1 MKKWNRRELLKNSLL
16 GLTALG
22 TGTYGLQKTLAPT
35 PAYGELG
42 EFGQFLIAQGEKPD
56 EAPPI
61 ARKPTASDSMGP
73 YYKEGAPFR
82 GRLMPQDAP
91 GTPMLIR
98 GHVYGHDTRK
108 PLQGATIDVWQAD
121 ARGSYHGM
129 DEKDNYLYRARMRTT
144 RRGLYRFETV
154 HPGRYG
160 FGFWARPSHIHFY
173 IRHPDYQPLVTQLY
187 FRGDPRLGDHERAR
201 PSLIIPLKKVS
212 WGKTYELG
220 NFDIVLVR
228 KRG

>member
-22 TGTYGLQKTLAPT
+22 AGAFALRETLAPT

-42 EFGQFLIAQGEKPD
+42 EFGKFLIAKGEKLG
-56 EAPPI
+56 EVPPK

-91 GTPMLIR
+91 GTPMIIR
-98 GHVYGHDTRK
+98 GRVYGHDTRK
-108 PLQGATIDVWQAD
+108 TLEGATIDVWQAD
-121 ARGSYHGM
+121 TNGSYHGM
-129 DEKDNYLYRARMRTT
+129 DEKENYLYRARMRTS

-173 IRHPDYQPLVTQLY
+173 IRHPGYQPLVTQLY
-187 FRGDPRLGDHERAR
+187 FQGDPRLGDHERAR

-220 NFDIVLVR
+220 NFNIVLVR
-228 KRG
+228 KQ

>member
-1 MKKWNRRELLKNSLL
+1 MEKWNRRELLKNSLL

-22 TGTYGLQKTLAPT
+22 TGAFALRETLAPT
-35 PAYGELG
+35 PAYGDLG
-42 EFGQFLIAQGEKPD
+42 EFGKFLIAQGEKP
-56 EAPPI
+56 EEGAAPG
-61 ARKPTASDSMGP
+61 AKPTASDSMGP
-73 YYKEGAPFR
+73 YYKEGAPFP
-82 GRLMPQDAP
+82 RLSDAP
-91 GTPMLIR
+91 GRAGDAHAHPRPRLW
-98 GHVYGHDTRK
+98 TRHPE
-108 PLQGATIDVWQAD
+108 PLESATIDVWQAD
-121 ARGSYHGM
+121 DSGSYHGM
-129 DEKDNYLYRARMRTT
+129 DEKENYLYRARMRSTS
-144 RRGLYRFETV
+144 RGLYQFETV

-187 FRGDPRLGDHERAR
+187 FRGDPRLGDRERAR

-228 KRG
+228 K

>member
-16 GLTALG
+16 GLSALG
-22 TGTYGLQKTLAPT
+22 AGAFGLRQTLAPT

-42 EFGQFLIAQGEKPD
+42 EFGKFLIAQGEKPG

-108 PLQGATIDVWQAD
+108 PLQGATIDVW
-121 ARGSYHGM
+121 
-129 DEKDNYLYRARMRTT
+129 
-144 RRGLYRFETV
+144 
-154 HPGRYG
+154 
-160 FGFWARPSHIHFY
+160 
-173 IRHPDYQPLVTQLY
+173 
-187 FRGDPRLGDHERAR
+187 
-201 PSLIIPLKKVS
+201 
-212 WGKTYELG
+212 
-220 NFDIVLVR
+220 
-228 KRG
+228 

>member
-1 MKKWNRRELLKNSLL
+1 MEKWNRRELLKNSLL

-22 TGTYGLQKTLAPT
+22 AGAFGMRKTLAPT

-42 EFGQFLIAQGEKPD
+42 EFGKFLIAQGEKPE
-56 EAPPI
+56 EAPPQ

-82 GRLMPQDAP
+82 GRLMPPDAP

-98 GHVYGHDTRK
+98 GHVYGHDTQK
-108 PLQGATIDVWQAD
+108 TLEGATVDVWQAD
-121 ARGSYHGM
+121 DSGSYHGM
-129 DEKDNYLYRARMRTT
+129 DEKENYLYRARMRTS
-144 RRGLYRFETV
+144 RRGLYQFETV

-187 FRGDPRLGDHERAR
+187 FRGDPRLCGHERSR
-201 PSLIIPLKKVS
+201 PSLIIALKKVS

-228 KRG
+228 K